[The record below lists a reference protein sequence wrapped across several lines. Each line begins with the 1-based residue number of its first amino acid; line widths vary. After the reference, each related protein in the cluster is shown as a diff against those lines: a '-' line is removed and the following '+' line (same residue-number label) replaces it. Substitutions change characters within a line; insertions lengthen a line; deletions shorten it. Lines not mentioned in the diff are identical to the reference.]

1 LLTRTRRKRR
11 RRSRRGEARP
21 TNGLADWLGGV
32 QQDYGSAQEGRR
44 PWISLSWLEEETE
57 RESVGERR
65 QRGGGCDGERGK
77 GWIAC
82 GGCGGSN
89 GLAAHIDGLC
99 WRACMRGGLPARG
112 GGSRPPPAGCVGL
125 LLCGALPAFAS
136 FRYGFFLAD
145 CQILFVLGVCV

>member
-1 LLTRTRRKRR
+1 VCSRIMARPKKDEDP
-11 RRSRRGEARP
+11 RSR
-21 TNGLADWLGGV
+21 
-32 QQDYGSAQEGRR
+32 
-44 PWISLSWLEEETE
+44 SLSWRRRKE
-57 RESVGERR
+57 RAWGRDDS
-65 QRGGGCDGERGK
+65 DGERGK

-125 LLCGALPAFAS
+125 SCGALLAFAS

-145 CQILFVLGVCV
+145 CQILFVLGVCVCGGWVVFFLFAYAASFGCWLGKQLNP